1 MCPWQSGRLQLIV
14 DQYIRNVMGSNPI
27 GHQKGDFEMIGN
39 AINGLVV
46 LFFIQIP
53 LSILGI
59 WKLIE
64 IIVYLFNNIHIT
76 FG

>member
-1 MCPWQSGRLQLIV
+1 MYLAEWSIATDC
-14 DQYIRNVMGSNPI
+14 GSVHKKRHGFKSHSTP
-27 GHQKGDFEMIGN
+27 KGNFEMIGN
-39 AINGLVV
+39 AIDGLVI

-64 IIVYLFNNIHIT
+64 IIIYLFQNVHIT

>member
-1 MCPWQSGRLQLIV
+1 
-14 DQYIRNVMGSNPI
+14 
-27 GHQKGDFEMIGN
+27 MIGN
-39 AINGLVV
+39 AIDGLVI

-64 IIVYLFNNIHIT
+64 IIIYLFQNVHIT

>member
-1 MCPWQSGRLQLIV
+1 MSLAEWSIATDC
-14 DQYIRNVMGSNPI
+14 GSVHKKRHGFESHRTP
-27 GHQKGDFEMIGN
+27 KGDFGMIGN

-64 IIVYLFNNIHIT
+64 IIVYLFNNIHIA